1 MADELTSNSNEQY
14 NSIDIGA
21 AVIYIIGEYCK
32 AIRRSPKFKIKPET
46 RLREHL
52 ELTDPEINEIFG
64 EISFQFGLPT
74 IYFDSDKVLT
84 AQDAIDLTI
93 DKIGEVLKSFGRW
106 VN

>member
-1 MADELTSNSNEQY
+1 MADELTSNSDEQY

-21 AVIYIIGEYCK
+21 AVIDIIGDYCK
-32 AIRRSPKFKIKPET
+32 SIRRSPKFIITPET

-84 AQDAIDLTI
+84 AQDAIDLTMGKI
-93 DKIGEVLKSFGRW
+93 DELFGSSR
-106 VN
+106 NGR